1 MNKSDF
7 TVTTDS
13 AAQPRLAIGKAQLG
27 LGDQTQELDSL
38 PQGIAIARNVDNL
51 SRPRELSLAY
61 QDILIERGEYLIALD
76 YLKVLTTSYTHSL
89 AADTAEKAAQ
99 SDETTRRLTS
109 LRVSNELD
117 VKEQELAL
125 SIEREVAAKASQSL
139 MDLTQWESSMDC

>member
-27 LGDQTQELDSL
+27 LGDQTQGLDSL

-76 YLKVLTTSYTHSL
+76 YLKVLTISL
-89 AADTAEKAAQ
+89 EASGVAECSIYAH
-99 SDETTRRLTS
+99 RLLAS
-109 LRVSNELD
+109 AHAVLRAFSVPILI
-117 VKEQELAL
+117 VWLQIQLKKQRKVMKRHAG
-125 SIEREVAAKASQSL
+125 
-139 MDLTQWESSMDC
+139 